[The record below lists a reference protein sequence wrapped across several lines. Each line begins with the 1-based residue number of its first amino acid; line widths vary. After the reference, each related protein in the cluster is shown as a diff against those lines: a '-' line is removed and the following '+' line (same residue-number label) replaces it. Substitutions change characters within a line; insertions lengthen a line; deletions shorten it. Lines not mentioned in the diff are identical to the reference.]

1 MEGPHAPGVL
11 SSSWG
16 QEHHEDGAACTG
28 FFALTGSSHCTP
40 TTPHSSHILGDLPPP
55 LSPCSLFSALSWAV
69 SSERAAGCEEEE
81 RSVGPP
87 PNPCF
92 PSAAC
97 GLRMGYSSRIVGGN
111 MSSLAQ
117 WPWQASLQFQ
127 GYHLCGGS
135 VITPVWIVTAA
146 HCVYE

>member
-1 MEGPHAPGVL
+1 MLLGRCHHPRLVGTWGRGSAGVRL
-11 SSSWG
+11 
-16 QEHHEDGAACTG
+16 
-28 FFALTGSSHCTP
+28 FALMDPHKTPLTLISLELPAPLCSQAGS
-40 TTPHSSHILGDLPPP
+40 
-55 LSPCSLFSALSWAV
+55 AV
-69 SSERAAGCEEEE
+69 RVAGRPGRE
-81 RSVGPP
+81 RSVGWP
-87 PNPCF
+87 PNPA
-92 PSAAC
+92 PPAAC

>member
-1 MEGPHAPGVL
+1 MGITGR
-11 SSSWG
+11 
-16 QEHHEDGAACTG
+16 GAAITS
-28 FFALTGSSHCTP
+28 SSHCTP
-40 TTPHSSHILGDLPPP
+40 VFSHSRPFWALFLGCELCEGSRLSGKGGSVAVTAGSPERSVGSTP
-55 LSPCSLFSALSWAV
+55 SPCSL
-69 SSERAAGCEEEE
+69 
-81 RSVGPP
+81 SVV
-87 PNPCF
+87 
-92 PSAAC
+92 C

-111 MSSLAQ
+111 VSSLMQ